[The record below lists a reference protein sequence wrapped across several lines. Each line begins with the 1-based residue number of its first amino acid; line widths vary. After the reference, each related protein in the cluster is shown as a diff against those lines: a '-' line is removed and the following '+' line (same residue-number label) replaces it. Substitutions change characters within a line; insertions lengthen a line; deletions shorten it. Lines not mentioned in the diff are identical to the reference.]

1 MSDNEREARGCMLG
15 RFRQFVID
23 EPASFELIM
32 GVSSNVIDESRRLT
46 NEVCECIAVYRQLVI
61 DEMLPHPWA
70 CSP

>member
-32 GVSSNVIDESRRLT
+32 GVSSNVIDETRRLT
-46 NEVCECIAVYRQLVI
+46 RCVSV
-61 DEMLPHPWA
+61 
-70 CSP
+70 

>member
-32 GVSSNVIDESRRLT
+32 GVSSNVIDETCRLT
-46 NEVCECIAVYRQLVI
+46 RCVSVSLCIVN
-61 DEMLPHPWA
+61 W
-70 CSP
+70 